1 MSDDRNWR
9 GTEFAIA
16 FAAFNVAA
24 VVLGAADY
32 TGRAYITELLWFDVG
47 VIGLWFSA
55 ANVYSVFR
63 DRAELRAS
71 GRNGILA
78 EVVEQNIEEE
88 VLRLGKATSI
98 TVVGIVA
105 MISPPAVAKAPVTA
119 TAIAL
124 TIGLFLIAGMV
135 VAGAIRARQH
145 RRKIDRMLADDGE
158 RPAS

>member
-1 MSDDRNWR
+1 MKDDRNWR

-24 VVLGAADY
+24 VAFGAADY
-32 TGRAYITELLWFDVG
+32 SGRSYITELLWLDVG
-47 VIGLWFSA
+47 LIGLWFTAS
-55 ANVYSVFR
+55 NVYSVFC

-71 GRNGILA
+71 GRNGILG

-88 VLRLGKATSI
+88 IFRLGKALSI
-98 TVVGIVA
+98 VAVGVVA
-105 MISPPAVAKAPVTA
+105 MISPPASPKSSVTA

-124 TIGLFLIAGMV
+124 TVGLFLIAGMV

-145 RRKIDRMLADDGE
+145 RLKIDRMLAEEG
-158 RPAS
+158 PPTAS